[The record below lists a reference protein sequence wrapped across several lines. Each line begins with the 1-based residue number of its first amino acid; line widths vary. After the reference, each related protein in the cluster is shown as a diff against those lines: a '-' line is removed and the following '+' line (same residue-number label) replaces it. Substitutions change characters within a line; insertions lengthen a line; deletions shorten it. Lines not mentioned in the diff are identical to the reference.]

1 MRHPAPRAAT
11 RRRSGFALT
20 LWGVV
25 LLAGLGG
32 TSVLAESTA
41 LGPAETRAGQG
52 EFTANTPDRTEY
64 TQYSP
69 KAIVGWEQDI
79 QQPADHTL
87 GFRQEPGFAV
97 LNVSP
102 GVRAS
107 NFFGTVS
114 CDATCIFANEAGV
127 YFREGSHIDVG
138 RLIAAGGRLAESEFL
153 SGQYIF
159 RDLFGEVV
167 NRGFMRGGDISL
179 LGQRVANFGHIETPD
194 GSFAMLAGTQIEL
207 RQHESPIVIQGPVE
221 TLSNPAS
228 DPSPFAGPPAV
239 ENGGTIHASG
249 GKVHLAAGDMLGF
262 AIRQTGTIRAREIA
276 LTGGADGLVE
286 VSGALDVRGTEPNE
300 RGGRIDVL
308 GDYIAITDGAELD
321 ASGPAGGGKIRVGGD
336 RLGQGDTPTAQATF
350 LHTNSRLKADGLE
363 SGDGGEVIVF
373 AEQTAQVYGEISA
386 RGGEMGGNGGFVET
400 SGRSYLDVRQAPQV
414 GRGGEWLI
422 DPNNISIV
430 ADSQCGS
437 APQCLDNGLSQENI
451 DSPEFLVTGPILR
464 PTVDDTKITGSLIAR
479 VLEGGSNVTVVTQT
493 IAEVP
498 GTQVGNIS
506 VDAPIQL
513 FETNAGNPDTEV
525 LLTLRAAQN
534 IIVNEPITVERATPP
549 QPGVARGPSNLEL
562 NILFQAGDDA
572 QFQAAAAQDQIPN
585 AYIGE
590 IDLRAEIDT
599 AGGNIEFLS
608 RGIRSSVDGILI
620 TNGGQIGL
628 ASIASDVVL
637 RGAIDTSTDV
647 LSEVTGETLP
657 GGAIQ
662 IFNEAIRVPQSGSA
676 EAPTETTGGQISIEG
691 AIQTAGGS
699 FSARSIGGESLS
711 TGIRLSAPLSTGG
724 GTIVL
729 GASETTLEPVSP
741 GDAAQTGGGRVQIDA
756 GGEIKSGGAPV
767 AIGTP
772 DFDLGLL
779 SAREVIIAG
788 EIDSRVYTEDPIPV
802 VDSEIRG
809 GAVLI
814 ESTGENARVLIGLEN
829 AGPTRIVTNGGPI
842 ETFGTGT
849 LNMTDTTLDVSTVAP
864 LDDGSD
870 AASFIYAQHSESIK
884 IASSTLVADESISLI
899 SGLGGVGDLVLSQT
913 SSSGSVSE
921 LSARQLVLIAGDGNS
936 ESSFSGARVDLGAT
950 NINFSSTVDPEL
962 LTSFAL
968 QQDAD
973 LSTSSVLPNLTPQLT
988 ALDQIA
994 LRSAEGT
1001 LDLSEPDLLEIEGL
1015 ALTLAGDQGL
1025 TISSPISPD
1034 RPTSGAALNSLA
1046 ITIGDAFIVTPTIA
1060 DFVTGTAKNLTITAA
1075 NSSDPDAP
1083 SLLIQGRTDPAS
1095 PVVLSAP
1102 ESLSLHGG
1110 TSGTGDL
1117 AFEGFSRLAAS
1128 DLSLRAGN
1136 GFSSGTSQIRPEGLA
1151 NVTFGL
1157 SAPDSS
1163 TTAPAFSLR
1172 QDASIDDSLIPDPSQ
1187 FEITD
1192 SSGGSVT
1199 GIQGINYTV
1208 WSDQNSAAI
1217 TLDSAG
1223 ALRLRDTNLSLYG
1236 GGLIDLSALADDELV
1251 VRSLQIGGTGNFN
1264 YTATHNDKFRFSD
1277 TDSSRELII
1286 RAGLEA
1292 NGVLSFAGDLTITA
1306 DQIRLVAGDGVGGSS
1321 TTSAISLEPTTP
1333 GNAPVFQKDA
1343 STGPDQ
1349 FVFRQDDFIDQ
1360 SVLPNLDT
1368 NFDGNAPDQL
1378 AIRSDDGSLAVLEF
1392 EAEPVFP
1399 ATTLAVLSA
1408 PLVNLN
1414 RNDGKHLII
1423 PEAFGPGDGTST
1435 DSIQIRADI
1444 IGWIAEGANSEGL
1457 AEAQIKPG
1465 NNVRI
1470 AAFDATPSENP
1481 ATLIPARFDFNAQ
1494 IDQAPDQLFI
1504 LQDGTIGPENL
1515 FPLSQVGVGSGV
1527 TNIPLNTYFL
1537 ESVFGGIS
1545 IRPSDVTLPSASVP
1559 EGDTQLDLIL
1569 NLPGEEPG
1577 RTVQFIDPVAD
1588 PNQGFRLNSLEVF
1601 TPSAWTVQNEAEGA
1615 ENLYISANDYIRLL
1629 AAQTNSGN
1637 LAFSNA
1643 TLTSSDILL
1652 QAGFDPFASTSAPP
1666 PDPEFG
1672 ALPIV
1677 DTSGLNLAFSDS
1689 TAPTDSNILRIF
1701 QHGGFRD
1708 AFSPVPLPDEP
1719 NSTLII
1725 NPSQITLPSGETLLD
1740 QMQLRSYSAGIGIA
1754 RWQNGTNI
1762 FPTRKLE
1769 LSAGSVLA
1777 SGELAGGTI
1786 RIGQDDGAD
1795 LNLSVD
1801 EQGNAVFE
1809 SFQIFGESIELSTQ
1823 GGDGS
1828 GVIRARGPS
1837 LLFFDRVESLDPD
1850 PDAPSTL
1857 NLAFTQDRAPFD
1869 EAGDPDDC
1877 TAGCLPDVFQI
1888 IPSLGVGIDY
1898 TLESLRAPILV
1909 DDNLANKVWGSNLTL
1924 LSNSPDGSDAYD
1936 VIFDLPSDRQ
1946 IDLFLES
1953 LTVGPSSAVDPSLDN
1968 ETRILLRADVL
1979 DAADDLSI
1987 LTLGSQTFQG
1997 RVELENPV
2005 DGQIELVGD
2014 IVEFAGTLDRAE
2026 GAQSANLVVGA
2037 SSEARF
2043 NGDVG
2048 CAGSTAGS
2056 CQGSTSAL
2064 DRLRLNFAASRDS
2077 SVARF
2082 GGDDQA
2088 TAPDTTIVNA
2098 SLVEF
2103 FALSEES
2110 ADTPVA
2116 RSPIISTIYK
2126 KNGNLQFLVDQFTMG
2141 TGEKLSVQGDLEID
2155 AFDIATI
2162 GDLSAVNI
2170 LVHSSVTD
2178 NTPTIAIQRRA
2189 PGNYVALDGT
2199 LLPDAGVDYVAD
2211 TIDFDG
2217 EIVLTGTGR
2226 APIFGLSDPRS
2237 APAFMNGY
2245 AVLDATLN
2253 ESPVNAAS
2261 FNWTRYSALPDLHPE
2276 GASRDDPSSMYW
2288 ANDLVPLPPPW
2299 NSPPWLPWQR
2309 SQLTDLF
2316 VRARTLT
2323 PREFQGL
2330 LYSAAIIDD
2339 VGRDLQAWDGR
2350 PLPVAG
2356 HRLDGEGAKRA
2367 VDLFEQIFGAD
2378 GGNVDHLRRVLQVS
2392 VDEYKTRTGSRR
2404 VVGFELRRFV
2414 KNRPS
2419 SLYEAHQLLEDLDSL
2434 FAQHRDLGLT
2444 PGEYR
2449 PIQARWL
2456 RAIRPEGITTRELAE
2471 AVQPSRYVR
2480 GSDVLDIFGD

>member
-1 MRHPAPRAAT
+1 MPHHAQPAAT
-11 RRRSGFALT
+11 RRRAGLGLT
-20 LWGVV
+20 LWGVL
-25 LLAGLGG
+25 LLASLGG
-32 TSVLAESTA
+32 APALADSTA
-41 LGPAETRAGQG
+41 LGPAETQAGQG
-52 EFTANTPDRTEY
+52 EFTANTPNLTEY

-69 KAIVGWEQDI
+69 KAILGWEQDI

-114 CDATCIFANEAGV
+114 CDATCIFANEAGI
-127 YFREGSHIDVG
+127 YFQEGSHIDVG
-138 RLIAAGGRLAESEFL
+138 GLIAAGGRLAESEFL
-153 SGQYIF
+153 AGQYIF

-207 RQHESPIVIQGPVE
+207 RRHESPIVIQGPVE
-221 TLSNPAS
+221 TLSNSAS
-228 DPSPFAGPPAV
+228 DQSPFAGPPSV
-239 ENGGTIHASG
+239 ENGGTIHAAG

-286 VSGALDVRGTEPNE
+286 VSGALDVRGSGPNE
-300 RGGRIDVL
+300 TGGRIDVL
-308 GDYIAITDGAELD
+308 GDYIAIADGADLD

-350 LHTNSRLKADGLE
+350 LHANSRLKADALKA
-363 SGDGGEVIVF
+363 GDGGEIIVF

-386 RGGEMGGNGGFVET
+386 RGGEMGGDGGFVET

-430 ADSQCGS
+430 ADSECGS

-525 LLTLRAAQN
+525 LLTLQAAQN

-549 QPGVARGPSNLEL
+549 QPGVARGPSNLQL
-562 NILFQAGDDA
+562 NILFQAGDDG
-572 QFQAAAAQDQIPN
+572 QVQAAAAQDQIPN

-608 RGIRSSVDGILI
+608 RGIRTSVDGILT

-628 ASIASDVVL
+628 ASIASSVVL

-647 LSEVTGETLP
+647 LSEATGETLR

-676 EAPTETTGGQISIEG
+676 DAPTETTGGQISVEG
-691 AIQTAGGS
+691 AIQTSGGS
-699 FSARSIGGESLS
+699 FTARSIGGESLS
-711 TGIRLSAPLSTGG
+711 TGIRLSAPLNTDG

-741 GDAAQTGGGRVQIDA
+741 GDVDQTGGGRIQIDA
-756 GGEIKSGGAPV
+756 GSQIRSGGAAV
-767 AIGTP
+767 AIGAP
-772 DFDLGLL
+772 DFDLGLP

-788 EIDSRVYTEDPIPV
+788 EIDSRVYSDDPIPIA
-802 VDSEIRG
+802 DSGIRG
-809 GAVLI
+809 GSVLI
-814 ESTGENARVLIGLEN
+814 ESTGENARVLIGLDN
-829 AGPTRIVTNGGPI
+829 SGPTRIVTNGGPI

-849 LNMTDTTLDVSTVAP
+849 LNITDATLDTSTAAP
-864 LDDGSD
+864 LDDGADTS
-870 AASFIYAQHSESIK
+870 SFIYAQHSDSIK
-884 IASSTLVADESISLI
+884 IASSTLAADESISLI
-899 SGLGGVGDLVLSQT
+899 SGLGGVGDLVLSQA

-921 LSARQLVLIAGDGNS
+921 LSARQIVLIAGDGNS
-936 ESSFSGARVDLGAT
+936 ESSFSDARVDLGAT

-962 LTSFAL
+962 STSFAL

-973 LSTSSVLPNLTPQLT
+973 LSTSGVLPNLAPQLT

-994 LRSAEGT
+994 LRSAEGI
-1001 LDLSEPDLLEIEGL
+1001 LDLSEPDLLETEGL

-1025 TISSPISPD
+1025 TISSSTTPD
-1034 RPTSGAALNSLA
+1034 RPASGPALDSLA
-1046 ITIGDAFIVTPTIA
+1046 IEIGDAFVVTPTIA
-1060 DFVTGTAKNLTITAA
+1060 DFVTGTAQNLTVTAA

-1083 SLLIQGRTDPAS
+1083 SLLIQGRTDPAD
-1095 PVVLSAP
+1095 PVVLSAS
-1102 ESLSLHGG
+1102 ESLSLHAG

-1136 GFSSGTSQIRPEGLA
+1136 GFLSGTSQIRPDGLA
-1151 NVTFGL
+1151 NVTFSL
-1157 SAPDSS
+1157 SAPNAS
-1163 TTAPAFSLR
+1163 TTAPTFSLR
-1172 QDASIDDSLIPDPSQ
+1172 QDASIDDSLIPDPTQ
-1187 FEITD
+1187 FEVND
-1192 SSGGSVT
+1192 SSGGSAAGV
-1199 GIQGINYTV
+1199 QGIDYTL
-1208 WSDQNSAAI
+1208 WSDQSSEAI
-1217 TLDSAG
+1217 TLSSAG
-1223 ALRLRDTNLSLYG
+1223 ALRLRDTNLSLFG
-1236 GGLIDLSALADDELV
+1236 AGTIDLSALADDELV

-1264 YTATHNDKFRFSD
+1264 YTATHNDKFRFSE
-1277 TDSSRELII
+1277 TESSRELTI

-1292 NGVLSFAGDLTITA
+1292 SGVLSFAGDLTITA
-1306 DQIRLVAGDGVGGSS
+1306 DQIRLVAGDGVGGFGTS
-1321 TTSAISLEPTTP
+1321 SAISLEPTTL
-1333 GNAPVFQKDA
+1333 GSSPVFQKDA

-1349 FVFRQDDFIDQ
+1349 FVFRQDDLIDQ
-1360 SVLPNLDT
+1360 SVLPTLNG
-1368 NFDGNAPDQL
+1368 NFNGNAPNQL
-1378 AIRSDDGSLAVLEF
+1378 AIRSDDGSVAVLEF
-1392 EAEPVFP
+1392 DSEPIFP
-1399 ATTLAVLSA
+1399 ATTLAVISA
-1408 PLVNLN
+1408 PLVNFS
-1414 RNDGKHLII
+1414 RNDGEDLILQDM
-1423 PEAFGPGDGTST
+1423 FGNGEGTNTNSV
-1435 DSIQIRADI
+1435 QIRADV
-1444 IGWIAEGANSEGL
+1444 IGWIAEDTESQGSTRP
-1457 AEAQIKPG
+1457 QILPG
-1465 NNVRI
+1465 TNVRV
-1470 AAFDATPSENP
+1470 AAFDATPSGNLSTLPP
-1481 ATLIPARFDFNAQ
+1481 APFDFEAQ
-1494 IDQAPDQLFI
+1494 IDQAPEQLFI
-1504 LQDGTIGPENL
+1504 LQDASIGSQNL
-1515 FPLSQVGVGSGV
+1515 LPLSQVGVGSGV
-1527 TNIPLNTYFL
+1527 ANVPLNTYFL

-1545 IRPSDVTLPSASVP
+1545 ISPSDVTLGTILP
-1559 EGDTQLDLIL
+1559 EGETELDLVL

-1577 RTVQFIDPVAD
+1577 RAVQFIDPNPSSD
-1588 PNQGFRLNSLEVF
+1588 QGFRLNSLEVF
-1601 TPSAWTVQNEAEGA
+1601 SPVAWTVQNDAEGA
-1615 ENLYISANDYIRLL
+1615 DELFISANDFIRLL

-1637 LAFSNA
+1637 LTFSNV
-1643 TLTSSDILL
+1643 TLNSSDVLL
-1652 QAGFDPFASTSAPP
+1652 QAGFDPFTSTSTPP
-1666 PDPEFG
+1666 PDPAAD

-1677 DTSGLNLAFSDS
+1677 DTAGLALVFNDS
-1689 TAPTDSNILRIF
+1689 TSSTDSNILRIF

-1708 AFSPVPLPDEP
+1708 AFAPAPPTQGP
-1719 NSTLII
+1719 NSSLII
-1725 NPSQITLPSGETLLD
+1725 NPAQITLPSGESLLD
-1740 QMQLRSYSAGIGIA
+1740 QMQFRSYSGGIDIA
-1754 RWQNGTNI
+1754 RWGNGTNL
-1762 FPTRKLE
+1762 FPTKKLE
-1769 LSAGSVLA
+1769 FSAGSVLG
-1777 SGELAGGTI
+1777 SGELAGGSV

-1801 EQGNAVFE
+1801 EQGNQVFE

-1828 GVIRARGPS
+1828 GVIRARGPN

-1857 NLAFTQDRAPFD
+1857 SLAFTQDRSPFD
-1869 EAGDPDDC
+1869 ESGDPGDC
-1877 TAGCLPDVFQI
+1877 SAGCLPDVFQI

-1909 DDNLANKVWGSNLTL
+1909 NDNLANKVWGSNLTL

-1968 ETRILLRADVL
+1968 ETRILLRADIL

-1987 LTLGSQTFQG
+1987 LTIGSQTFQG
-1997 RVELENPV
+1997 RVEIENPE

-2014 IVEFAGTLDRAE
+2014 IVEFMGPLDRA
-2026 GAQSANLVVGA
+2026 ADDLSANLVVGA

-2043 NGDVG
+2043 DGDIG
-2048 CAGSTAGS
+2048 CSGTTTGR
-2056 CQGSTSAL
+2056 CQDSTSAL
-2064 DRLRLNFAASRDS
+2064 DRLRLNFAASPDT

-2082 GGDDQA
+2082 GGDDP
-2088 TAPDTTIVNA
+2088 TNPPGTTIVHA
-2098 SLVEF
+2098 SLIEF

-2110 ADTPVA
+2110 PDTPVA

-2126 KNGNLQFLVDQFTMG
+2126 KNGNLQFIVKQFTMG
-2141 TGEKLSVQGDLEID
+2141 VGEKLSVQGDLEID
-2155 AFDIATI
+2155 ALEIATI

-2189 PGNYVALDGT
+2189 PGSYLSLNGN
-2199 LLPDAGVDYVAD
+2199 LLSDAGVDYVAD

-2226 APIFGLSDPRS
+2226 APIFGLSDPRA

-2245 AVLDATLN
+2245 AVLDATQN
-2253 ESPVNAAS
+2253 ESPVAAS
-2261 FNWTRYSALPDLHPE
+2261 SFEWTLYSALPDLHPE

-2378 GGNVDHLRRVLQVS
+2378 GGNVDHLRRVLQVA
-2392 VDEYKTRTGSRR
+2392 VDQYKTRTGSQR